1 MPDVLFLPECFADTA
16 LVTMLLPSATLIDHS
31 FGVHNVVKT
40 MKSASISQPMYKI
53 IGIIDK
59 DVTYKAKYRPPY
71 FDDFTFVDERDRIT
85 HKQKTG
91 TDQHLIMLDKAV
103 DSFLLWNA
111 NEVDIDVTNYG
122 FSPELRE
129 FCKAM
134 KRATIGSDPNYLQL
148 LTDLHTR
155 QAPGFI
161 TLENILND
169 FFTP

>member
-16 LVTMLLPSATLIDHS
+16 LVTLLLPSATVIDHS
-31 FGVHNVVKT
+31 FGVHNVVKA
-40 MKSASISQPMYKI
+40 MKSASINQPTYKI
-53 IGIIDK
+53 VGIIDR
-59 DVTYKAKYRPPY
+59 DVTYKPKYRPPY
-71 FDDFTFVDERDRIT
+71 FDDFTFNQAINRIT
-85 HKQKTG
+85 CGKKTG

-111 NEVDIDVTNYG
+111 NEVSIDVANYG

-129 FCKAM
+129 FCKSV
-134 KRATIGSDPNYLQL
+134 KRTTIGSDPNYLQL
-148 LTDLHTR
+148 LTELKNR

-169 FFTP
+169 FLTT